1 MVALLLLFFIIL
13 VLIFSIP
20 YVQTS
25 LGKYAT
31 NRLNKDFGTNIN
43 IGKVGLQFNGDVEI
57 KEILIID
64 FKKDTLIHLNELN
77 TSIISFKNLYNN
89 KFTFGDIDVEGLTFN
104 IKTYLGETDTNL
116 DIFVAKFEDENPRK
130 EESTFLLSSSDV
142 SIENGIFRIIDENK
156 ENPKKLEFSKLN
168 INAKDFNIKG
178 PDVNM
183 KVNSLAFKDIRGVE
197 VKKMTTDFG
206 YTLQGMT
213 FNDLD
218 IKTLESE
225 LKGEIEFFYSREDL
239 QYFTDQV
246 KLKANFNN
254 SVVSFNELNMFYN
267 EFGQKEIAHLSAD
280 LSGTLNDLQVDNLEV
295 NTSRNTKIFGNLS
308 FKNLFNSQEDNF
320 EMKGKFNNL
329 TSNYKDL
336 TTLMPNVLGASIPSS
351 FEKLGDFTVRGETEV
366 TGKYIKTN
374 SRISTVLGLI
384 DAQLQLNRID
394 DIDNASYKGNI
405 IFKDFLAGKLL
416 NDETLGK
423 VSFNLNVE
431 GNSFLLEK
439 MNTKAQGDIYSMEYN
454 GYNYSDLEISGNF
467 ANKKFNGNINSND
480 KNLKLNFD
488 GLADLSKEIY
498 NFDFVANVEY
508 ADLNALKFVQRDSI
522 SIFKGMVDMKMKGTT
537 IEDAFGDINFKNT
550 SYKNQN
556 DAYFF
561 KDFAITSSF
570 NDDSER
576 LIGINSPDI
585 IQGKLSGKFLFK
597 DLGKMLE
604 NSLGSI
610 YTNYIPNEIAIDQYI
625 DFNFKIY
632 NKIVEVF
639 VPHIEL
645 SRNTFIKGSAKS
657 NEQEFN
663 LTFKSP
669 KIKLFNYFADEVQ
682 LNIDNKNPF
691 FNTYIQVDSLNTKF
705 YDISSFSLI
714 NVTLNDTLFMR
725 TEFKGGKRNDD
736 SYNLSIYYT
745 INEENKSVLGFKKSD
760 VTFKNNT
767 WFVNEARDSSNKIVF
782 DRDFKNMEFDKL
794 FMNHE
799 DEVIKLS
806 GIIQDTGYKDIKLD
820 FKDVDLTKITPEIDS
835 LKLNGIVN
843 GKLDILEQDGIFLP
857 NSTVIID
864 DLKVN
869 DIDLGS
875 FDASIVGNQTL
886 TNYKVNVTIKD
897 DILQTFKAQ
906 GEIDVS
912 KKNSTIDLDVTFN
925 KFNLEPLNPLG
936 EDVINNIRGLVSGKA
951 KVSGN
956 LGKPSIDGDLRMDQ
970 AGLQIPYLNVNYTFQ
985 DNASVSLK
993 NQSFI
998 FNNVEMRDV
1007 YYNSKGRID
1016 GNINHVNFSDWSLG
1030 LNISTDKL
1038 LVLNTKMEDDVLY
1051 YGTGFI
1057 GGTAAING
1065 PTDKLVISVDGQTRE
1080 GTEFKIPLND
1090 TESYGDNSFIHFLTK
1105 EEKESKI
1112 SGKEVVFNEIKGLEL
1127 DFDLDVNEDAEVEI
1141 IIDPSTGHSIKGRG
1155 AGNLLVEINT
1165 NGKFNMWGDFVT
1177 YEGVYNFVYAGLIQK
1192 KFIVQPGGT
1201 ITWEGEPLEAEI
1213 DLIATYK
1220 TQANPSVLLDNPI
1233 NRSIPVDVEI
1243 SITGQLEQP
1252 DPVFDLKFPNVS
1264 SSLNSELQYRLDDN
1278 ESRELQALSVVTS
1291 GTFIS
1296 EVNISQQTITGN
1308 LAERASAIVNSLF
1321 SEGEG
1326 KLKVGLNYQSGQRTP
1341 DLQTDDRL
1349 GLTLS
1354 TQVSDRILI
1363 NGKVGVPI
1371 GGVSETVIAG
1381 DVQIDFLLNDEGTLT
1396 AKMFNRENS
1405 IRNFG
1410 EEIGYTQGLGLSYNV
1425 DFDTFKELL
1434 QKIFRGRTDINTPE
1448 QDPPDNDQVKQD
1460 NPLPEFVSFKP
1471 ENNE

>member
-1 MVALLLLFFIIL
+1 MLLFFIIL
-13 VLIFSIP
+13 VLVLSIP

-31 NRLNKDFGTNIN
+31 TRINNDFGTHIN
-43 IGKVGLQFNGDVEI
+43 IGKVGLQFNGDVELKDI
-57 KEILIID
+57 FIED

-89 KFTFGDIDVEGLTFN
+89 KFVFGDIDVEGLIFN

-116 DIFVAKFEDENPRK
+116 DIFVAKFEDDNPRTDK
-130 EESTFLLSSSDV
+130 SSFLLSSKDV
-142 SIENGIFRIIDENK
+142 TIEDGIFRIIDENK
-156 ENPKKLEFSKLN
+156 ENPNKLDFSNLN
-168 INAKDFNIKG
+168 IKAKDFKIKG
-178 PDVNM
+178 PDVSM
-183 KVNSLAFKDIRGVE
+183 KLNSLAFKDSRGVE
-197 VKKMTTDFG
+197 VTKMSSDFV

-225 LKGEIEFFYSREDL
+225 LKGTVEFSYSRENL
-239 QYFTDQV
+239 QFFMDQV

-254 SVVSFNELNMFYN
+254 STVSFKELNMFYD
-267 EFGQKEIAHLSAD
+267 EFGSREIAHLNAD
-280 LSGTLNDLQVDNLEV
+280 FSGTLNDLQVQNLEV
-295 NTSRNTKIFGNLS
+295 NTSRNTKIYGDVL
-308 FKNLFNSQEDNF
+308 FKNLFNTTDGKF
-320 EMKGKFNNL
+320 EMKGNFKNL

-336 TTLMPNVLGASIPSS
+336 TTLMPNVLGATIPSS
-351 FEKLGDFTVRGETEV
+351 FDKLGNFTVRGETEV
-366 TGKYIKTN
+366 TAKLIKTD
-374 SRISTVLGLI
+374 SRISTELGLI
-384 DAQLQLNRID
+384 DARLQLNRID
-394 DIDNASYKGNI
+394 DIDNALYKGKL

-416 NDETLGK
+416 NDGKLGK

-431 GNSFLLEK
+431 GNSFLLAK
-439 MNTKAQGDIYSMEYN
+439 MNTKAQGDIFSMEYN
-454 GYNYSDLEISGNF
+454 GYSYKDLEISGNF
-467 ANKKFNGNINSND
+467 ANKKFNGNIHSND
-480 KNLKLNFD
+480 PNLKLNFK
-488 GLADLSKEIY
+488 GLADLSQEIY
-498 NFDFVANVEY
+498 NFDFIANVEY
-508 ADLNALKFVQRDSI
+508 ADLNALKFVERDSI
-522 SIFKGMVDMKMKGTT
+522 SIFKGVVDMKMKGTNV
-537 IEDAFGDINFKNT
+537 EDAFGDINFKNT

-556 DAYFF
+556 DSYFF

-570 NDDSER
+570 SDDQER

-610 YTNYIPNEIAIDQYI
+610 YTNYIPNEIGTDQYI

-639 VPHIEL
+639 IPNIEL

-657 NEQEFN
+657 DEKEFN
-663 LTFKSP
+663 LTFKAP

-682 LNIDNKNPF
+682 LSIDNKNPF
-691 FNTYIQVDSLNTKF
+691 FNTYVQVDSLNTKF
-705 YDISSFSLI
+705 YDVSNFSLI
-714 NVTLNDTLFMR
+714 NVTLKDTLFMR

-736 SYNLSIYYT
+736 NYNLSLYYT
-745 INEENKSVLGFKKSD
+745 INEDNKSVLGFKKSD

-767 WFVNEARDSSNKIVF
+767 WFLNEARNSNNKIVF

-794 FMNHE
+794 LMNHE
-799 DEVIKLS
+799 DEIIKLS
-806 GIIQDTGYKDIKLD
+806 GVVNDTGYKDIKLD
-820 FKDVDLTKITPEIDS
+820 FKNVDLTKITPEIDS
-835 LKLNGIVN
+835 LRLNGIVN
-843 GKLDILEQDGIFLP
+843 GKLDILEQDGAFLP

-864 DLKVN
+864 DFKVN
-869 DIDLGS
+869 DINLGS
-875 FDASIVGNQTL
+875 FDANIVGNENL

-897 DILQTFKAQ
+897 DILQTFKAE
-906 GEIDVS
+906 GEIDVA
-912 KKNSTIDLDVTFN
+912 KKNSTIDVDVAFN
-925 KFNLEPLNPLG
+925 KFNLETLNPFG
-936 EDVINNIRGLVSGKA
+936 QDVINDIRGLVTGQAKLTGK
-951 KVSGN
+951 
-956 LGKPSIDGDLRMDQ
+956 LRKPSIDGELRLDQ
-970 AGLQIPYLNVNYTFQ
+970 AGLQIPYLNVNYSFQ

-998 FNNVEMRDV
+998 FNNVEMTDA
-1007 YYNSKGRID
+1007 YYNSKGRIN

-1038 LVLNTKMEDDVLY
+1038 LVLNTKMDDDILY

-1057 GGTAAING
+1057 GGTATLTG
-1065 PTDKLVISVDGQTRE
+1065 PTEKLVISVDGQTRE

-1090 TESYGDNSFIHFLTK
+1090 TESYGDNSYIHFLTK

-1112 SGKEVVFNEIKGLEL
+1112 SGKEIVFNEIKGLEL

-1141 IIDPSTGHSIKGRG
+1141 IIDPATGHSIKGRG

-1177 YEGVYNFVYAGLIQK
+1177 YEGIYNFVYAGLIQK
-1192 KFIVQPGGT
+1192 KFIVESGGT
-1201 ITWEGEPLEAEI
+1201 ITWEGDPLKAEI

-1233 NRSIPVDVEI
+1233 NRSIPVDVQI

-1252 DPVFDLKFPNVS
+1252 DPVFDLNFPNVS

-1321 SEGEG
+1321 SDSEG

-1354 TQVSDRILI
+1354 TQLSDRILI

-1396 AKMFNRENS
+1396 AKIFNRENS

-1410 EEIGYTQGLGLSYNV
+1410 EEIGYTQGMGLSYSV

-1434 QKIFRGRTDINTPE
+1434 EKIFKGRSKNNI
-1448 QDPPDNDQVKQD
+1448 PDQNQTVEDQVKAD
-1460 NPLPEFVSFKP
+1460 NPLPDFVNFKTDS
-1471 ENNE
+1471 NEE